1 MRDDDFLDSL
11 INDDDEDDELSFEER
26 FGRPNPS
33 NTPYYEE
40 GDEYIEDEYV
50 DEDYSDEDYYNEDY
64 IEEDKY
70 PDYDNIEKGKKSKNI
85 NWSQIEKEKKKGK
98 YKTKDNH
105 KVTFRDVILS
115 RSGISS
121 LSRKIGIVLSSIC
134 FLAILVFVLM
144 TITRLEIISNGRVGS
159 EAVKL
164 LYNFD
169 NINELEDNLV
179 GLKSMMTVR
188 CYYSTTVVNSDKS
201 LNTYLKLK
209 KAKTTVKIIESKPGF
224 VLYSLDNP
232 NITSSRLF
240 IFSYKLNLFGKIE
253 EVREFEAIDFYSTS
267 DKVIDE
273 EELDKY
279 IEQWESEH

>member
-11 INDDDEDDELSFEER
+11 INDDEDDELSFEER

-50 DEDYSDEDYYNEDY
+50 DEDYSNEDYYNEEC

-70 PDYDNIEKGKKSKNI
+70 PDYDDIEKEKKSKNI
-85 NWSQIEKEKKKGK
+85 NWSQIEKGKKKKDGK
-98 YKTKDNH
+98 SIYKS
-105 KVTFRDVILS
+105 KVTFRDVVLS
-115 RSGISS
+115 KNGISS

-134 FLAILVFVLM
+134 FLAILVFALM

-159 EAVKL
+159 KAVKL
-164 LYNFD
+164 LYDFN
-169 NINELEDNLV
+169 NIGELEDNLV
-179 GLKSMMTVR
+179 GLKSMMTDR

-209 KAKTTVKIIESKPGF
+209 KAKTTVNIIESKPGF

-232 NITSSRLF
+232 NITPSRLF